1 MRTATRALPATLLA
15 LTLTGALGGV
25 ATAPAQAAA
34 PAPCGTKVS
43 DYTGPLI
50 ADTAFTGKISLAQDG
65 LPDRDI
71 TITPVNPNSTLVNIE
86 IKISP
91 TEVTSATGNFT
102 LRVNPINQGGIT
114 FPTYA
119 GPVGQ
124 TTSVACN
131 LTSRVVSMTGKISTT
146 GIKGERVFT
155 VNR

>member
-1 MRTATRALPATLLA
+1 MKSSARTLPAALLSLA
-15 LTLTGALGGV
+15 LTAALSGV
-25 ATAPAQAAA
+25 ATAPAHAAA

-43 DYTGPLI
+43 DYTGTVV
-50 ADTAFTGKISLAQDG
+50 ADSAFTGKISLAQDG

-71 TITPVNPNSTLVNIE
+71 TITPASANSTLVNIE

-91 TEVTSATGNFT
+91 TETTSATGNFT

-119 GPVGQ
+119 GPLGQ

-131 LTSRVVSMTGKISTT
+131 LSSRVVAMTGRISTT
-146 GIKGERVFT
+146 GVKGDRVFT
-155 VNR
+155 VTR